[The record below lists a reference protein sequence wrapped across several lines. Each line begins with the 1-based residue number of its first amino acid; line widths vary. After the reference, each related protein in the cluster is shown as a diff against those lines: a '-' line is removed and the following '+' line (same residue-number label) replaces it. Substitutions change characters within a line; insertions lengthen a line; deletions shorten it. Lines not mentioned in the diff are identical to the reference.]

1 MTYRG
6 HVENGTVVLDQP
18 AELPDGA
25 RVEIRLVHAGQDT
38 DTQEERVP
46 TVAERLAP
54 FIGRLKGLPADLSAN
69 HDHYLYG
76 ARKRQ

>member
-25 RVEIRLVHAGQDT
+25 QVEVHLVEAAADA

-54 FIGRLKGLPADLSAN
+54 FIGRLKGLPSDLSAN

-76 ARKRQ
+76 TPKRQ